1 MEAFPILKLIYN
13 LLLLIGGFKG
23 SFKSPALFYL
33 HHPLKKTLISLYD
46 FYVVALDSYLPPS
59 VDYYAAMTHRDRVFH
74 CRRLAAATVESSL
87 AFLDG
92 NETYQLQSLGL

>member
-1 MEAFPILKLIYN
+1 MEAFLILRLIYN

-33 HHPLKKTLISLYD
+33 HHPLKMG
-46 FYVVALDSYLPPS
+46 S
-59 VDYYAAMTHRDRVFH
+59 VDYYAAMTHRDRIFH

>member
-1 MEAFPILKLIYN
+1 MEAFPILRLIYN

-33 HHPLKKTLISLYD
+33 HHPLKVKHLFASD
-46 FYVVALDSYLPPS
+46 GS
-59 VDYYAAMTHRDRVFH
+59 VDYYAAMTHRDRLFH

-92 NETYQLQSLGL
+92 NETYQLQSLGLLIRYK